1 MAIPQDRGLGEM
13 KQLKRYAGVFADI
26 AVISAG
32 LALIIA
38 LCMWVPG

>member
-1 MAIPQDRGLGEM
+1 MSSRPPIERLQ
-13 KQLKRYAGVFADI
+13 RYAGIFADI
-26 AVISAG
+26 FVIAAV